1 MAILTLK
8 QQISKEIVL
17 KADEDKHVDS
27 KERKRNMQNGF
38 NKKNWK
44 NVKLLQS
51 YRKLNEQLSTTSFL
65 PQKEGFLSCSTF
77 KKQLILHQGTT
88 AIPSLPSTKDFNHNF
103 TLLNFVLSL
112 LWDQIQQK
120 KTKNF

>member
-38 NKKNWK
+38 NKKIEK
-44 NVKLLQS
+44 M
-51 YRKLNEQLSTTSFL
+51 
-65 PQKEGFLSCSTF
+65 
-77 KKQLILHQGTT
+77 
-88 AIPSLPSTKDFNHNF
+88 
-103 TLLNFVLSL
+103 
-112 LWDQIQQK
+112 
-120 KTKNF
+120 